1 MINRN
6 GINKTRKNEPMMMAM
21 LHLETATLSLS
32 FFCCFACSSRLFK
45 FNSHQH
51 RHCKGPKNLQKISDR
66 CEAKISKQKNFFV
79 WRLKEKKVSLC
90 IERRW
95 GLREEDENKHAKQE
109 RISNWQFA
117 RLSGW
122 LSGGFRQQFIISF
135 TYLSRFPFSSG
146 FGRERDTWVDNAE

>member
-1 MINRN
+1 MIKRN

-32 FFCCFACSSRLFK
+32 FFCCFACSSRFFK

-90 IERRW
+90 IERRL
-95 GLREEDENKHAKQE
+95 GPSRRRREQTRKTRKNLELTICSVVGVIVRRSQAAIYHLFHLLESFSLLERLR
-109 RISNWQFA
+109 A
-117 RLSGW
+117 RTRHLSW
-122 LSGGFRQQFIISF
+122 
-135 TYLSRFPFSSG
+135 
-146 FGRERDTWVDNAE
+146 